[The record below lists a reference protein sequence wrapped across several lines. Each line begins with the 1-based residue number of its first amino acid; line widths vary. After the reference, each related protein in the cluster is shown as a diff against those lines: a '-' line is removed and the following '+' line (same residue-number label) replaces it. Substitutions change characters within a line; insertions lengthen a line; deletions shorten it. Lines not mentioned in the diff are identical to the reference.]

1 MVNLTQKER
10 TLLEDQKHHEELCIK
25 KYGNYAE
32 QAQDSQLKEMFT
44 KFQQK
49 EQQHYNTINQILNGQ
64 MPQMQNQGQSQQ
76 QQQGM
81 GMQQN
86 QQMQG
91 QQMTSGKTGLINQ
104 SDIDL
109 CNDMLATEKYI
120 SHTYDTA
127 IFEFRDK
134 NIRNILNHIQKEE
147 QEHGEEL
154 FKYMQSKGGYNIQGA
169 SS

>member
-1 MVNLTQKER
+1 
-10 TLLEDQKHHEELCIK
+10 
-25 KYGNYAE
+25 
-32 QAQDSQLKEMFT
+32 
-44 KFQQK
+44 
-49 EQQHYNTINQILNGQ
+49 
-64 MPQMQNQGQSQQ
+64 
-76 QQQGM
+76 
-81 GMQQN
+81 
-86 QQMQG
+86 
-91 QQMTSGKTGLINQ
+91 MTSGKTGLINQ

-127 IFEFRDK
+127 ILEFRDK